1 MTLYA
6 VRVVGADSSVDQVC
20 TVCTISQCFYTHQ
33 VTHVT
38 DNYSIFVTSIKGDG
52 TLGSHNGTT
61 INGKD
66 MTKTTV
72 TGNHAS
78 WEV

>member
-20 TVCTISQCFYTHQ
+20 TVCTTSPCFYVHHTY
-33 VTHVT
+33 VT

-52 TLGSHNGTT
+52 TLGSYNGTT

-72 TGNHAS
+72 TGNRAN